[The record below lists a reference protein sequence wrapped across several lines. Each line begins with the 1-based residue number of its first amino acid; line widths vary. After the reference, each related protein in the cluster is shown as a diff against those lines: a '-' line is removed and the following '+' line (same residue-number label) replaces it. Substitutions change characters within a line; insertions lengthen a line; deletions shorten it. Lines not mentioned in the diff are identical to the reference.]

1 MAYDNSSLTGDEI
14 CDYYYDIE
22 NNFMNP
28 PSPTGYFIYKVIG
41 GAFDRIAELVNQ
53 FRIDYSI
60 LDCNVGNVEIVK
72 SFPEEPDTNHTYYV
86 HQYNTSTDACFTKYS
101 FVDGEWVS
109 ETVTGDVLNS
119 LDVFW
124 GRSYNL
130 PRPLLYEG
138 QKADYLFVDNGTITS
153 HNDNWTII
161 NPSAS
166 LTRLNDYSELKRKE
180 NASTFA
186 WINKTLSVTDGI
198 TIEFDLKQV
207 TIPSSN
213 DQYLSFRDNQGNTK
227 LGISKNYLSL
237 NDGEWHHYK
246 LVVNGLTVTP
256 VIDGVQK
263 SNLTLSDSWWSRI
276 QLEAR
281 NNAVHHFKNFKVYT
295 GEEKERPLTDE
306 EYRIYLY
313 LKNHQLLT
321 MKDLLVAF
329 GNAFGSAETSTTL
342 LNSIHTVDHK
352 TYDNP
357 PFSND
362 SLRAYDDEDMDITT
376 DKLVDKDGVN
386 LINNRLAQ
394 GTTSILIPDDGW
406 DEEFLSLLESF
417 ISIKGNILISQGG

>member
-1 MAYDNSSLTGDEI
+1 MAYDNTSVTGDEI

-28 PSPTGYFIYKVIG
+28 PSPTGYFIYKVLG
-41 GAFDRIAELVNQ
+41 GAFDRIAELVSQ

-86 HQYNTSTDACFTKYS
+86 HQYNTSTGACFTKYS

-138 QKADYLFVDNGTITS
+138 QKADYLFIDNGTTAS
-153 HNDNWTII
+153 HNDNWYRNSGTDNRTVTVNGTTLANTTSTRYDLFAYFGISNQI
-161 NPSAS
+161 YVFQPPYTVELDIVDIVGSGARFQIYDQVTRGTYNGNFTVGHWKIVYDGTTVKPYYNGVEQTNYTRDMPNARVGFFIPQNCS
-166 LTRLNDYSELKRKE
+166 LTY
-180 NASTFA
+180 
-186 WINKTLSVTDGI
+186 
-198 TIEFDLKQV
+198 
-207 TIPSSN
+207 
-213 DQYLSFRDNQGNTK
+213 
-227 LGISKNYLSL
+227 
-237 NDGEWHHYK
+237 
-246 LVVNGLTVTP
+246 
-256 VIDGVQK
+256 
-263 SNLTLSDSWWSRI
+263 
-276 QLEAR
+276 
-281 NNAVHHFKNFKVYT
+281 KNFKIYT
-295 GEEKERPLTDE
+295 GDAKERPLTDE

-329 GNAFGSAETSTTL
+329 GNAFGSAETSTTI

-362 SLRAYDDEDMDITT
+362 SLRAYDDEDTDITT
-376 DKLVDKDGVN
+376 DKLVDKDGVA

>member
-28 PSPTGYFIYKVIG
+28 PSPTGFFIYKVIG
-41 GAFDRIAELVNQ
+41 DAFDRLNDLVTQ

-60 LDCNVGNVEIVK
+60 LDCNVGSVEIVNG
-72 SFPEEPDTNHTYYV
+72 FPEEADTNHAYYV
-86 HQYNTSTDACFTKYS
+86 PQYTTSTDACFTKYS
-101 FVDGEWVS
+101 YVNDEWVS
-109 ETVTGDVLNS
+109 ETVTDDVLNS

-130 PRPLLYEG
+130 IRP
-138 QKADYLFVDNGTITS
+138 TISYT
-153 HNDNWTII
+153 DDDTY
-161 NPSAS
+161 
-166 LTRLNDYSELKRKE
+166 TRV
-180 NASTFA
+180 
-186 WINKTLSVTDGI
+186 LS
-198 TIEFDLKQV
+198 
-207 TIPSSN
+207 
-213 DQYLSFRDNQGNTK
+213 
-227 LGISKNYLSL
+227 
-237 NDGEWHHYK
+237 
-246 LVVNGLTVTP
+246 
-256 VIDGVQK
+256 
-263 SNLTLSDSWWSRI
+263 
-276 QLEAR
+276 
-281 NNAVHHFKNFKVYT
+281 
-295 GEEKERPLTDE
+295 DE

-329 GNAFGSAETSTTL
+329 TNAFGSAETGTTL

-394 GTTSILIPDDGW
+394 GTTSILIPDEGW
-406 DEEFLSLLESF
+406 DEEYLRFLESF
-417 ISIKGNILISQGG
+417 ISVKGNILISVGG